1 MKEVTVAELK
11 AKMDANESI
20 QLIDVREPW
29 ERDIAEIGG
38 TPIPMGEIL
47 ERYSEID
54 PNTPC
59 IIHCRTGG
67 RSGNVVSALE
77 MHKGMSNLYNLKGG
91 IAAWAE
97 EIDTTMEKY

>member
-1 MKEVTVAELK
+1 MKEISVAELK
-11 AKMDANESI
+11 AKMDANESF

-29 ERDIAEIGG
+29 ERNIADIGG
-38 TPIPMGEIL
+38 KSIPMGEIL
-47 ERYSEID
+47 NRSEEID

-77 MHKGMSNLYNLKGG
+77 MHKHLTNLYNLKGG
-91 IAAWAE
+91 IIAWAE
-97 EIDTTMEKY
+97 EIDKTMEKY

>member
-11 AKMDANESI
+11 AKMDANESF

-29 ERDIAEIGG
+29 ELEIAEIGAKH
-38 TPIPMGEIL
+38 IPMGEIL
-47 ERYSEID
+47 ERSDELDKSI
-54 PNTPC
+54 PC

-77 MHKGMSNLYNLKGG
+77 MHKGFDNLYNLKGG
-91 IAAWAE
+91 ITAWAE
-97 EIDTTMEKY
+97 EIDSTMEKY